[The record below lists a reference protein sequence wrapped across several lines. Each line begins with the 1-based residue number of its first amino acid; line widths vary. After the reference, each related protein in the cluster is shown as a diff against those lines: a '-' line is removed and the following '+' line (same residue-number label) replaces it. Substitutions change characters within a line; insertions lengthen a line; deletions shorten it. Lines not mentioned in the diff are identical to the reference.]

1 MKKQLFKEVIVWFE
15 KSEKELIRYRLFQK
29 VSDGKFFVKSADSL
43 HNEFNATINEQ
54 QQGYFVDSLF
64 ENGITGFADKSFD
77 TIEEAIDF
85 FNAEF
90 DLL

>member
-29 VSDGKFFVKSADSL
+29 LSDGKFFVKSADNL
-43 HNEFNATINEQ
+43 QEEIDAKINEH

-64 ENGITGFADKSFD
+64 DNGITEFAKECFD
-77 TIEEAIDF
+77 TIEQAIS
-85 FNAEF
+85 AF
-90 DLL
+90 DAGSE